1 MAPSQANAPPTKL
14 DHPQYP
20 FQYICCDYFDYK
32 GVNYLVIVDR
42 YSNWPTVMRAK
53 EGGTAKELVNAIKH
67 FCEVYGIPEQ
77 ISTDGGPQFNSGE
90 TRKFFSDWGIQHR
103 ISSTAFPH
111 SNCRAEL
118 GVKTVKRMMTENTGP
133 LGSLEVDRFRRAMLQ
148 YKNTPDPDTK
158 LSPAQIVFG
167 RAIRDFTPVLRT
179 NYQPAAI
186 WTLTADRREA
196 ASAKRHAKER
206 ERLSEH
212 TRLLELLRTGDHVYI
227 QNQIGNQPRKWD
239 RSGKIVEAM
248 KFDQ

>member
-206 ERLSEH
+206 ERLSKH
-212 TRLLELLRTGDHVYI
+212 TRLLEPLRTGDHVYI